1 MTNSEI
7 SKKIRDLNSRKS
19 TVPVVKLHIEVEDF
33 LSRLIRENG
42 EVETRDIREEILTN
56 LITYFS
62 KNKKSIQVPVS
73 HYIISLAKIQES
85 KGKLAEAKKT
95 LELIVGENDDKYK
108 QLVDDQKNNKNVR
121 DILRNTNLA
130 KAEYRYN
137 VIKFKL
143 GEQSFSETLKV
154 LNDIIDNTELNQD
167 VLGKRMS
174 PFELFKQECSEMVD
188 FERLEVDI
196 FPRLDSM
203 VRGEGEGRE
212 HDDTKYTKDL
222 LPSNRLRFIKE
233 NFKVSKIY
241 MGKEEFTG
249 YLLFEFEDADLI
261 IAEKFWDENKEG
273 KIRVATENATY
284 ILPKDESVELIKKS
298 KSEITSL
305 AKNNDRI
312 QKANHYS
319 KPEDENF
326 SSTYYTNLKTKFNK
340 AIGYEYFKI
349 KPTAKKPKL
358 GDGKKYT
365 GSGKLTP
372 KVKTAKRNAEPKENQ
387 EVKQEEKPKSYE
399 EMSKD
404 ELIQV
409 ILSLQ
414 VELSEATGK
423 LKEAIALKTDTK
435 AFSERVIRLM
445 GEVEKVDKML
455 QER

>member
-1 MTNSEI
+1 M
-7 SKKIRDLNSRKS
+7 
-19 TVPVVKLHIEVEDF
+19 
-33 LSRLIRENG
+33 
-42 EVETRDIREEILTN
+42 
-56 LITYFS
+56 
-62 KNKKSIQVPVS
+62 
-73 HYIISLAKIQES
+73 
-85 KGKLAEAKKT
+85 
-95 LELIVGENDDKYK
+95 
-108 QLVDDQKNNKNVR
+108 
-121 DILRNTNLA
+121 
-130 KAEYRYN
+130 
-137 VIKFKL
+137 
-143 GEQSFSETLKV
+143 
-154 LNDIIDNTELNQD
+154 
-167 VLGKRMS
+167 
-174 PFELFKQECSEMVD
+174 
-188 FERLEVDI
+188 
-196 FPRLDSM
+196 
-203 VRGEGEGRE
+203 
-212 HDDTKYTKDL
+212 
-222 LPSNRLRFIKE
+222 
-233 NFKVSKIY
+233 
-241 MGKEEFTG
+241 
-249 YLLFEFEDADLI
+249 
-261 IAEKFWDENKEG
+261 
-273 KIRVATENATY
+273 
-284 ILPKDESVELIKKS
+284 
-298 KSEITSL
+298 

-387 EVKQEEKPKSYE
+387 EVKQEEKTKSYE